1 MIMTSKLLK
10 STVTLQSA
18 KIPALRLIAKL
29 LVIVAGALIGLAA
42 TVAAQD
48 IQPQAAPPSSQS
60 SAPATSPEV
69 MGNNLIYP
77 EDVLDVY
84 VYDVPEL
91 SRDYAVNGEGTI
103 TVPLLP
109 KPVRAA
115 GLTPAELARSLEE
128 SFRQSGRLSHA
139 QITIYVKQSRRS
151 IVTVEGAV
159 RSPQS
164 VLVVGPTSLVSV
176 LSQCGGRSDDA
187 GTTITVTRGEQG
199 LRELTASGKDA
210 SPTIKIGFKELLDPN
225 DPTSKFEVWPGD
237 RVSVERAGI
246 FYVLGQVAR
255 PGGYNLKSANE
266 QVSVLQALAL
276 AGDVTPVAK
285 TDKAMIIR
293 KDTKAPDGRQEIA
306 LNLKSIL
313 HGSSPDRILQ
323 ADDILYV
330 PVSGGKKAMRTAAG
344 IGVGVVSTASS
355 AAIYT
360 RF

>member
-1 MIMTSKLLK
+1 MKIFAMSVARKILKLCCIP
-10 STVTLQSA
+10 TVLFAIFLCVGSCMM
-18 KIPALRLIAKL
+18 LE
-29 LVIVAGALIGLAA
+29 
-42 TVAAQD
+42 AQD
-48 IQPQAAPPSSQS
+48 VTPQAGVPDGNSAASATASVGTAP
-60 SAPATSPEV
+60 
-69 MGNNLIYP
+69 MGNSLIYP

-91 SRDYAVNGEGTI
+91 SREYAVNGAGTI

-115 GLTPAELARSLEE
+115 GLTPDELARSLEE

-151 IVTVEGAV
+151 VVTVEGAV

-187 GTTITVTRGEQG
+187 GSTITVNRGQQA
-199 LRELTASGKDA
+199 LDDLAQSGKE
-210 SPTIKIGFKELLDPN
+210 PTQTVKIGFKELLDPN
-225 DPTSKFEVWPGD
+225 NPISKFEVWPGD

-246 FYVLGQVAR
+246 FYVLGQVGR
-255 PGGYNLKSANE
+255 PGGYNLKSADE

-276 AGDVTPVAK
+276 AGDVSPIAK
-285 TDKAMIIR
+285 TDKAFIIR
-293 KDTKAPDGRQEIA
+293 KDAKAPNGRQEIA
-306 LNLKSIL
+306 LNFKSIL
-313 HGSSPDRILQ
+313 QGSSPDTLLR

-330 PVSGGKKAMRTAAG
+330 PASGGKKAMRTAAG
-344 IGVGVVSTASS
+344 ITTGLIGTAGS